1 MASVSISNLDKSYGK
16 IEVLH
21 HLDLEVEDG
30 KFVVL
35 LGPSGCGK
43 STLLRMIAGL
53 ESVTGGDILFD
64 EKRVNDVHAKD
75 RNIAMVFQNY
85 ALYAHMTVRK
95 NMAFSM
101 RLNKTDKKTMDEK
114 INWASSILGLDDYLD
129 RLPKELSG
137 GQRQRVAMGRA
148 IVRDPDV
155 FLFDEPLSNLDAKL
169 RVQMRTEIKDL
180 HQRLQTTTVYVTHD
194 QIEAMTMADE
204 VVVMRDGNIEQSGTP
219 MEIYDHPNNLFV
231 AQFIGSPTMNILECQ
246 VTDIPTQKNGQQNDQ
261 QNGQLV
267 ATIENTHLPLPADVS
282 LQPGQKIYYGIRPE
296 HFQISKQSG
305 NPGDPSGLTGIVKV
319 VEPTGPEIHVYLT
332 LAGQD
337 LCAITR
343 DRLELRPGDEIQLL
357 PDVPHVHLFD
367 GETQNA
373 I

>member
-1 MASVSISNLDKSYGK
+1 MASVTISNLNKAYGNV
-16 IEVLH
+16 EVLH
-21 HLDLEVEDG
+21 QLNLNVDDG

-43 STLLRMIAGL
+43 STLLRMVAGL

-64 EKRVNDVHAKD
+64 DVRVNDIHAKD

-114 INWASSILGLDDYLD
+114 VNWASSILGLDDYLD

-137 GQRQRVAMGRA
+137 GQRQGVAMGRA

-180 HQRLQTTTVYVTHD
+180 HQRLNTTTIYVTHD

-204 VVVMRDGNIEQSGTP
+204 VVVMRGGYIEQSGTP
-219 MEIYDHPNNLFV
+219 MEIYDKPNNLFV
-231 AQFIGSPTMNILECQ
+231 AQFIGSPTMNILDCEI
-246 VTDIPTQKNGQQNDQ
+246 VEENGIRTAAIDD
-261 QNGQLV
+261 
-267 ATIENTHLPLPADVS
+267 ARLPLPADHE
-282 LQPGQKIYYGIRPE
+282 LQTGQKLHYGVRPE
-296 HFQISKQSG
+296 HFQLSTQT
-305 NPGDPSGLTGIVKV
+305 DTATGTDTSLNGTVRVI
-319 VEPTGPEIHVYLT
+319 EPTGPETHVYLNI
-332 LAGQD
+332 AGQD

-343 DRLELRPGDEIQLL
+343 ERLELRPGDVVHLQPELSRI
-357 PDVPHVHLFD
+357 HLFD
-367 GETQNA
+367 GETKNA

>member
-1 MASVSISNLDKSYGK
+1 MASVKISNLQKRYGK
-16 IEVLH
+16 VEVLH
-21 HLDLEVEDG
+21 HLNLDVADG
-30 KFVVL
+30 RFIVL

-53 ESVTGGDILFD
+53 ESVTAGDILFD
-64 EKRVNDVHAKD
+64 ETRVNDVHAKD

-85 ALYAHMTVRK
+85 ALYAHMSVRK

-101 RLNKTDKKTMDEK
+101 RLNRTDKKTIDEK
-114 INWASSILGLDDYLD
+114 VTWAASILGLDDYLD

-148 IVRDPDV
+148 IVRDPEV

-180 HQRLQTTTVYVTHD
+180 HQRLNTTTIYVTHD

-204 VVVMRDGNIEQSGTP
+204 VVIMRDGYIEQSGTP
-219 MEIYDHPNNLFV
+219 MEIYDHPDNLFV
-231 AQFIGSPTMNILECQ
+231 AQFIGSPSMNILNCRVEEH
-246 VTDIPTQKNGQQNDQ
+246 NNS
-261 QNGQLV
+261 LV
-267 ATIENTHLPLPADVS
+267 AVCDSVDLPLPQDRN
-282 LQPGQKIYYGIRPE
+282 LQSGQQIFYGIRPE
-296 HFQISKQSG
+296 HLQIGIQASAAPDHNSMISG
-305 NPGDPSGLTGIVKV
+305 KVKV
-319 VEPTGPEIHVYLT
+319 VEPTGPEIHVYTT

-337 LCAITR
+337 ICAITR
-343 DRLELRPGDEIQLL
+343 ERLELHPGDDIYLQ
-357 PDVPHVHLFD
+357 PDLSHLHLFD
-367 GETQNA
+367 GETKDA